1 MPVLPRAPT
10 KDAFALDRLLN
21 MARGKQVRQKRS
33 LIMFNLLYNREER
46 MKERRRWMIDKLTGR
61 GEEVEVKETVIA
73 TLSPICTQLQEKC
86 STEAL
91 KARYVSLIQK
101 SQVCILPPL
110 LSANFYLD

>member
-1 MPVLPRAPT
+1 
-10 KDAFALDRLLN
+10 
-21 MARGKQVRQKRS
+21 
-33 LIMFNLLYNREER
+33 

-73 TLSPICTQLQEKC
+73 TLSPVCILALRAAQLQEKC

-91 KARYVSLIQK
+91 KARYASLIQK

>member
-73 TLSPICTQLQEKC
+73 TLSP
-86 STEAL
+86 
-91 KARYVSLIQK
+91 
-101 SQVCILPPL
+101 VCIWL
-110 LSANFYLD
+110 